1 MTRNLRNLWIVLE
14 VKNVRKGLLT
24 ALAVIVAVSALVFSS
39 QAENVSL
46 RGDYVEVRTASVFAG
61 ACHYNGEVV
70 TTGRDAMM
78 AWNVTSGEW
87 QGVDLTGVR
96 VMAIVSA
103 DANLSEGNAARQS
116 EIVIDSQASRTQ
128 ALAMVNAIK
137 EKYAASLGKVVS
149 VRSAPISFE
158 RNGRTYSVAT
168 NNAAINVE
176 AMPNDLCCRM
186 PNLVWYTPLV
196 GLENRKVGYTSKALY
211 SGKVVGEPWSRS
223 DENSAFY
230 GSFSL

>member
-1 MTRNLRNLWIVLE
+1 M
-14 VKNVRKGLLT
+14 
-24 ALAVIVAVSALVFSS
+24 IVAVSALVFSS

-78 AWNVTSGEW
+78 AWNVTSGKW

-96 VMAIVSA
+96 VMAVVSA
-103 DANLSEGNAARQS
+103 DANLGESNAARQS
-116 EIVIDSQASRTQ
+116 EIIIDSQASRTQ
-128 ALAMVNAIK
+128 ALAIVNALK
-137 EKYAASLGKVVS
+137 ENYAASLGKVVT
-149 VRSAPISFE
+149 VHSAPITFE
-158 RNGRTYSVAT
+158 RSGRTYAVVTSD
-168 NNAAINVE
+168 AAINVE

-211 SGKVVGEPWSRS
+211 SGRVVGEPWSRS
-223 DENSAFY
+223 GENSAFY
-230 GSFSL
+230 GTFSL

>member
-1 MTRNLRNLWIVLE
+1 M
-14 VKNVRKGLLT
+14 RKGLF
-24 ALAVIVAVSALVFSS
+24 VIAAMVVAVSALVFSS

-78 AWNVTSGEW
+78 AWNVTSGQW
-87 QGVDLTGVR
+87 QGVDLSGVR
-96 VMAIVSA
+96 VLAIVSA
-103 DANLSEGNAARQS
+103 DVNLGEQNAARQS
-116 EIVIDSQASRTQ
+116 EIIIDSNASRAQ
-128 ALAMVNAIK
+128 ALAMMNALK
-137 EKYAASLGKVVS
+137 EKYAASLGKIVE

-158 RNGRTYSVAT
+158 RNGRTYAVVT
-168 NNAAINVE
+168 NEAAINVE
-176 AMPNDLCCRM
+176 AMPNDLCCKM

-223 DENSAFY
+223 GENSAFY
-230 GSFSL
+230 GTFSL

>member
-1 MTRNLRNLWIVLE
+1 M
-14 VKNVRKGLLT
+14 RKT
-24 ALAVIVAVSALVFSS
+24 FLAVAAMIVAVSALVFSS

-61 ACHYNGEVV
+61 ACHFNGEVV

-78 AWNVTSGEW
+78 AWNVTSGKW

-103 DANLSEGNAARQS
+103 DVNLAEGNAARRS
-116 EIVIDSQASRTQ
+116 EIIVDSQVSRTQ
-128 ALAMVNAIK
+128 ALAMVNALR
-137 EKYAASLGKVVS
+137 EKYAASLGTVVA
-149 VRSAPISFE
+149 VRNAPIRFE
-158 RNGRTYSVAT
+158 RNGRTYAVAT
-168 NNAAINVE
+168 NDAAINVE
-176 AMPNDLCCRM
+176 AMPNDLCCKM
-186 PNLVWYTPLV
+186 PNLVWYTPFV

-223 DENSAFY
+223 GENSAFY